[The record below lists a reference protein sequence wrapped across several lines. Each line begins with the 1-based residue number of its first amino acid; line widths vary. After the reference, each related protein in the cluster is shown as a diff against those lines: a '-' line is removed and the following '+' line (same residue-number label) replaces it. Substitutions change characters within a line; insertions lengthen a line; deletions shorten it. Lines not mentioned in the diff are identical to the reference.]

1 MRIEMPWECYHI
13 SKPISALKYTNVN
26 AKLYS
31 SMWWNYS
38 SFYNNRCKLGTW
50 RWGPWLQGKW
60 GFGCRVRASCE
71 LAAGGAG
78 TAGAHLTPWELPS
91 AEALPWGPARAA
103 APLRRSPACPW
114 PWATGAD
121 LPALPC
127 ALDGVMGWEFS
138 WQSVIMLS
146 SRLPLLISDNKCG

>member
-1 MRIEMPWECYHI
+1 MRMEMPWECYHI

-50 RWGPWLQGKW
+50 SPWLQGKW
-60 GFGCRVRASCE
+60 EFGCRVRASCE

-78 TAGAHLTPWELPS
+78 TAGAHLTHGSCLQLKLCRGDQPELQPHCT
-91 AEALPWGPARAA
+91 AALPAPGHGPLVQTCQ
-103 APLRRSPACPW
+103 PYPVPW
-114 PWATGAD
+114 KGWCDGS
-121 LPALPC
+121 LVGKVSLCSALGFPC
-127 ALDGVMGWEFS
+127 
-138 WQSVIMLS
+138 
-146 SRLPLLISDNKCG
+146 